1 MKSGS
6 LTRLLLAV
14 YITLFFLFMLGPLV
28 VMAVSSVNTPTYPQ
42 AWPVEGLTL
51 GWFTKLF
58 ANEDMREGLRTS
70 FVIGVLVVMISVPI
84 GLAGAIVMTQISK
97 RARSFYYLI
106 VVSPVLTPGII
117 IGISTIIFWRDFTAM
132 TGTRGLY
139 NGIFLT
145 VMGQSSFIS
154 AYCMLIIL
162 ARLQRFDRTLEEAAL
177 DLGASFTQ
185 VFQHI
190 TLPFL
195 RPALLSSAVLAFL
208 SSFENYNTT
217 TFAIL
222 SGKTMTTVLAG
233 DVRQGSDPTISAL
246 ATIIVAI
253 TVFAAV
259 TYEVIKR
266 REDRRIAARRAV
278 AFKAETL
285 ELAGEPARA

>member
-1 MKSGS
+1 VNHKTC
-6 LTRLLLAV
+6 TRILLAL
-14 YITLFFLFMLGPLV
+14 YIGLFFLFMLGPLV
-28 VMAVSSVNTPTYPQ
+28 IMAVSSVNTPSYPQ
-42 AWPVEGLTL
+42 AWPIEGFTL
-51 GWFTKLF
+51 SWFSKLL
-58 ANEDMREGLRTS
+58 ANEDMREGLQTS
-70 FVIGVLVVMISVPI
+70 LIIGILVVLLSVPI

-97 RARSFYYLI
+97 RARSFYYLV

-117 IGISTIIFWRDFTAM
+117 IGISTIIFWRDFTAA
-132 TGTRGLY
+132 TGMRGLY

-145 VMGQSSFIS
+145 VVGQSSFIS

-162 ARLQRFDRTLEEAAL
+162 ARLQRFDRTQEEAAL

-195 RPALLSSAVLAFL
+195 RPAILSSAVLAFL

-246 ATIIVAI
+246 ATIIVLL
-253 TVFAAV
+253 TVIAAV
-259 TYEVIKR
+259 AFETIKR

-278 AFKAETL
+278 AVRAENL
-285 ELAGEPARA
+285 ELAGEPASA

>member
-1 MKSGS
+1 MKHNAF
-6 LTRLLLAV
+6 TRLLLAA
-14 YITLFFLFMLGPLV
+14 YIGVFFLFMLGPLV
-28 VMAVSSVNTPTYPQ
+28 VMAVSSVNTSSYPQ
-42 AWPVEGLTL
+42 AWPIEGLTL
-51 GWFTKLF
+51 NWFGKLF
-58 ANEDMREGLRTS
+58 ENEDMREGLRTS
-70 FVIGVLVVMISVPI
+70 LVIGVLVVMISVPI

-117 IGISTIIFWRDFTAM
+117 IGISTIIFWRDFTAA
-132 TGTRGLY
+132 TGMRGLY

-145 VMGQSSFIS
+145 VVGQSSFIS

-162 ARLQRFDRTLEEAAL
+162 ARLQRIDRTQEEAAL

-195 RPALLSSAVLAFL
+195 RPALLSAAVLAFL

-246 ATIIVAI
+246 ATIIVILTIA
-253 TVFAAV
+253 AAV
-259 TYEVIKR
+259 TYELLKR
-266 REDRRIAARRAV
+266 REDQRIAARRA
-278 AFKAETL
+278 AAIRADTI